1 MVTLLIAMV
10 ALPIA
15 IVGRALLNPG
25 EERDQEREHTWPFFS
40 ASAAGPAPERLACR
54 SRFPCASRR
63 RAAGNSRR
71 NTARGPAC
79 LGLDESNSGALILLV
94 TPA

>member
-25 EERDQEREHTWPFFS
+25 EEREHTWPFFS

>member
-15 IVGRALLNPG
+15 IVGRALLNPE
-25 EERDQEREHTWPFFS
+25 EERDEEREQAWPFFC
-40 ASAAGPAPERLACR
+40 ASAAGPAPEGLASR
-54 SRFPCASRR
+54 SRSPCASRR

-71 NTARGPAC
+71 DTARGTAC

-94 TPA
+94 TPG